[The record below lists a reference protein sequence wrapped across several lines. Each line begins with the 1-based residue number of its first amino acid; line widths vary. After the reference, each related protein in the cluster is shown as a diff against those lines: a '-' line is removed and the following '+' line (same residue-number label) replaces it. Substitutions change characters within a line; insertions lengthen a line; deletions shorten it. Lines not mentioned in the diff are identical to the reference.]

1 MKALPLY
8 YKSIGDDR
16 FKYRSV
22 LNFAGD
28 YMYED
33 KKSSSSR
40 YSTVCNEG
48 AEKMLKS
55 YLIMTCIMSTSL
67 SLVTFGPMLL
77 FLRTGVWI
85 TPLGTQFPY
94 ADQSDIAFYM
104 DLAIQMAV
112 GFLGIMITVSIEM
125 SQVILNNAVVVSS
138 DVITL
143 NANEIAEQLASE
155 QAMSVRSQA
164 KFRNMMLQ
172 IQDFDR
178 YEAWKN
184 LHFFGYTPTFSYVR
198 RYISNFAHIFYWRT
212 LLGPFSLAFSTAFCI
227 FTQYMLDFPA
237 GYGSAVM
244 KHCFLS
250 APLVKLS

>member
-8 YKSIGDDR
+8 YKSIGVDR

-28 YMYED
+28 YMYEN
-33 KKSSSSR
+33 KKTSTSR
-40 YSTVCNEG
+40 FLVVCDAG
-48 AEKMLKS
+48 AHKMLKS
-55 YLIMTCIMSTSL
+55 YVIMTCIICTSMSI
-67 SLVTFGPMLL
+67 VTFGPVHL
-77 FLRTGVWI
+77 FLTTGEWI

-125 SQVILNNAVVVSS
+125 SQVIVNNAVTMGC

-143 NANEIAEQLASE
+143 NANEIAEQLSLDGE
-155 QAMSVRSQA
+155 MSVGIKA
-164 KFRNMMLQ
+164 KLHNLMLQ

-178 YEAWKN
+178 YD
-184 LHFFGYTPTFSYVR
+184 V
-198 RYISNFAHIFYWRT
+198 HIQKMFK
-212 LLGPFSLAFSTAFCI
+212 FC
-227 FTQYMLDFPA
+227 
-237 GYGSAVM
+237 
-244 KHCFLS
+244 
-250 APLVKLS
+250 